1 MKGIQKRPLAVEV
14 FLAGKNLLRTGDWKT
29 PLYTNS
35 TQETEEISCIS
46 KRDLRE
52 K

>member
-14 FLAGKNLLRTGDWKT
+14 FLAGKNLLRTGYWKT

-35 TQETEEISCIS
+35 TQETVFQKEIFA
-46 KRDLRE
+46 KN
-52 K
+52 